1 MKKFENY
8 GKMTYHHGI
17 QKNLNKPVAAFSTGG
32 KTMKLVKNL
41 IENKGNEIWSI
52 APEASVLD
60 AIKLM
65 AEKKIG
71 ALLVM
76 EDERLVGIVSERDY
90 ARKVILQGRSSRETP
105 VREIMTAEVFSIEP
119 VETVEDCMKLMTE
132 KRVRHLPVMENE
144 KVVGVLSIGDLVKEI
159 IAEQEFT
166 IRQLENYITS

>member
-1 MKKFENY
+1 
-8 GKMTYHHGI
+8 
-17 QKNLNKPVAAFSTGG
+17 
-32 KTMKLVKNL
+32 MKLVKHIL
-41 IENKGNEIWSI
+41 TTKGDDIWHIS
-52 APEASVLD
+52 PDESVLE

-76 EDERLVGIVSERDY
+76 ENEKLVGIVSERDY
-90 ARKVILQGRSSRETP
+90 ARKVILRGKSSRETP
-105 VREIMTAEVFSIEP
+105 VSEIMTAEVVSTEP
-119 VETVEDCMKLMTE
+119 LETVEGCMKMMTDG
-132 KRVRHLPVMENE
+132 RIRHLPVVENG